1 MKKFFFCV
9 CVCLCISFIYFPS
22 SDERTV
28 TSGKTF
34 EEKHFSSLI
43 KTICIAFQF
52 PGNLSRCARILC
64 KKKKKNIEN
73 PKDTEKL
80 QNSQNR
86 SIRPLQLPL
95 PLIPSDSL
103 LKFVYHL
110 RHVIKPSSIDN
121 VIKFGAFA
129 HISIHKG
136 THFYYR
142 DVTQNAFN
150 FVHAFFFALRMPT
163 LRLINDYIT
172 MQPWIRNR
180 QYNVLWHA
188 SRRKEMSCIDIGHS
202 SFYLQAV
209 HIHIM
214 ELIISH

>member
-1 MKKFFFCV
+1 M
-9 CVCLCISFIYFPS
+9 CLCISFIYFPS

-43 KTICIAFQF
+43 KTVCIAFQF

-64 KKKKKNIEN
+64 VKKKKISKIRKIPKNCKTRKTDQFA
-73 PKDTEKL
+73 PF
-80 QNSQNR
+80 Q
-86 SIRPLQLPL
+86 PPL

-110 RHVIKPSSIDN
+110 RHVIKPSPIDN

-136 THFYYR
+136 THFYHR

-209 HIHIM
+209 HI
-214 ELIISH
+214 